1 MSNVNNEQGQVQVAK
16 TGTSSGCRQG
26 LILISTTLSHSMFES
41 VSLFLYFNFFLT
53 VLLDFLLVVAAI
65 RIRTQRKI

>member
-1 MSNVNNEQGQVQVAK
+1 
-16 TGTSSGCRQG
+16 
-26 LILISTTLSHSMFES
+26 MFES